1 MKYLKKFIPVAA
13 LFCSG
18 QMMAQVTTEPS
29 KDINPEEELKIIV
42 DVSAFSSTD
51 DFVANLQDSVAA
63 GADLYIW
70 TWSPVEHPAGH
81 PLANGIGAQTWKN
94 SNEALK
100 MTKEGPTVFSYTM
113 IPTEFYETDAQ
124 TVFDN
129 DISFLV
135 KTKDGGGFGD
145 PDVKS
150 PDLSVKIDPPSLE
163 RKPAFIFPSKFSKND
178 VVRLRYDN
186 NEEEVPG
193 MQNLHPDS
201 AYLFISALLSDSST
215 VRIAQNNFTVGQ
227 FPELKLEMLPEE
239 PGVFEKFFVPARF
252 LGIPENLS
260 LIRVTMFIQKP
271 IFTGGNSRIDYDIE
285 ANMSCQ

>member
-1 MKYLKKFIPVAA
+1 MRYLKTFTALLA

-18 QMMAQVTTEPS
+18 QMQAQVTTEPS

-42 DVSAFSSTD
+42 DVSAFSSAD
-51 DFVANLQDSVAA
+51 DFVANLQDSVVA

-81 PLANGIGAQTWKN
+81 PLVNGIGAEAWKN
-94 SNEALK
+94 SNDSLK

-113 IPTEFYETDAQ
+113 VPTEFYETDAQ

-150 PDLSVKIDPPSLE
+150 PDLSIKIDPPSLE
-163 RKPAFIFPSKFSKND
+163 RKPAFIFPGKFGKND

-201 AYLFISALLSDSST
+201 AYIFVEALLSDSSS
-215 VRIAQNNFTVGQ
+215 VRIAQNNFTVGS

-239 PGVFEKFFVPARF
+239 PGVFQKFFIPAQF
-252 LGIPENLS
+252 FTIPENLT
-260 LIRVTMFIQKP
+260 LIKVTMFIQKP
-271 IFTGGNSRIDYDIE
+271 IFTGGNSRINYDIV
-285 ANMSCQ
+285 ADMSCQ